1 MTGDTARRWFSAV
14 LTKTMASG
22 TRRAGRGQGQD
33 GEQEIWTSAVGKR
46 RQEEPKYFYIL
57 QPEVIVDHLSLVKE
71 RNLNPDD
78 VRCVV
83 SVWQEKKSVFKYV
96 LLYIF

>member
-57 QPEVIVDHLSLVKE
+57 QPEVIVAHLKRE
-71 RNLNPDD
+71 KDG

-83 SVWQEKKSVFKYV
+83 SVSGKKTFFVFKYV